1 MAKGWGPLLLPD
13 SLMFDLSTLEAEDEE
28 RFTPDP
34 RVHSVARRFLCTAA
48 KLLGTFF
55 LGGMAMCC
63 SKRFE
68 HRTGRSVTPPVAPR
82 SAHSIVCCV
91 CGPQVQHRPKAGRRR
106 QSVLERNLAICSGRF
121 ARLRLARG
129 GSRERAG
136 VRARGARVARGW
148 RTSFALGFA
157 YPSAR
162 RALHDRG

>member
-1 MAKGWGPLLLPD
+1 
-13 SLMFDLSTLEAEDEE
+13 
-28 RFTPDP
+28 
-34 RVHSVARRFLCTAA
+34 
-48 KLLGTFF
+48 
-55 LGGMAMCC
+55 MAMCC
-63 SKRFE
+63 SRLE

-157 YPSAR
+157 LRQPEELFTIEAEELFTPDTPHPGSASQTKYVSSPHKYMHRQSYSGTPSLILRDPCAIPPSTS
-162 RALHDRG
+162 LH